1 VPWTQKVDND
11 VGVLDHSFDLSLVFV
26 IHAPIDPGPVC
37 VVEILLVGP
46 VVLSSLRCSEC
57 L

>member
-1 VPWTQKVDND
+1 VPRTQKVDND

-26 IHAPIDPGPVC
+26 IHAIIDPGPVC
-37 VVEILLVGP
+37 VAERVLVGP
-46 VVLSSLRCSEC
+46 VVLRSLRCSEC